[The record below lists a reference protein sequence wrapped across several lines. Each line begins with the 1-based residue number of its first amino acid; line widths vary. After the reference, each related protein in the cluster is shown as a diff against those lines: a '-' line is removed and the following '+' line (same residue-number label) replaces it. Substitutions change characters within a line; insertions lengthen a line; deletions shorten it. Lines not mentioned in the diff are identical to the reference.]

1 MLARLQ
7 ALSDDHFNAHPDE
20 VNWGH
25 VGTLE
30 HYASLLKRI
39 TDSAFRK
46 ASTRT
51 ERSQSHGNLTI
62 RIAIRGLNEPWD
74 TSRIPAVLD
83 EIEASLREEADIP
96 ARLTADSMT
105 IAIDVATDRL
115 PDAAALLRDLGLI

>member
-1 MLARLQ
+1 MTGA
-7 ALSDDHFNAHPDE
+7 NAME
-20 VNWGH
+20 
-25 VGTLE
+25 T
-30 HYASLLKRI
+30 S
-39 TDSAFRK
+39 
-46 ASTRT
+46 
-51 ERSQSHGNLTI
+51 TI

-83 EIEASLREEADIP
+83 EIKASLREEADIP

>member
-1 MLARLQ
+1 MET
-7 ALSDDHFNAHPDE
+7 S
-20 VNWGH
+20 
-25 VGTLE
+25 
-30 HYASLLKRI
+30 
-39 TDSAFRK
+39 
-46 ASTRT
+46 
-51 ERSQSHGNLTI
+51 TI

-83 EIEASLREEADIP
+83 EIAASLRDEANVP

>member
-1 MLARLQ
+1 MET
-7 ALSDDHFNAHPDE
+7 S
-20 VNWGH
+20 
-25 VGTLE
+25 
-30 HYASLLKRI
+30 
-39 TDSAFRK
+39 
-46 ASTRT
+46 
-51 ERSQSHGNLTI
+51 TI

-83 EIEASLREEADIP
+83 EIATSLREEANVP